1 MAKLEKKDDLQV
13 IMGVLSASAPVI
25 TFAVACMAFV
35 LVGIFK
41 ADYYEGVL
49 LARWDSW
56 AKAAGIAIA
65 AVTELARA
73 TLLLL
78 TFADFRQRNFRGG
91 WLGLFLSLGL
101 VFYDCS
107 GAGAVSSLWTNE
119 HGAHLGA
126 IIRDLIVF
134 LVVLSFGLE
143 FRLVLSKSKADAQEE
158 SDTAKNALP
167 VATGAQKSSNGIH
180 A

>member
-1 MAKLEKKDDLQV
+1 MTKLEKKDDLQV
-13 IMGVLSASAPVI
+13 IMSVLSASAPVI

-49 LARWDSW
+49 TARWDSW

-91 WLGLFLSLGL
+91 WLGLFLSMGL

-119 HGAHLGA
+119 HSAQLGA
-126 IIRDLIVF
+126 IIRDLVVF

-143 FRLVLSKSKADAQEE
+143 FRLVLSKSKADATPDE
-158 SDTAKNALP
+158 DTVKNEMHPPITA
-167 VATGAQKSSNGIH
+167 GKSTNGVH
-180 A
+180 V